1 MKRIRDSLASACQM
15 TALHYRLL
23 IFEDVS
29 QTTRTSGL
37 WRSVRFWRCV
47 NCRPNGFVDACP
59 S

>member
-47 NCRPNGFVDACP
+47 NCRPNGL
-59 S
+59 